1 MIAKDVSAL
10 VAKELYRLRR
20 ANGLTQPAMADRMG
34 ELGWPLT
41 RSGVA
46 NVERGH
52 RRSIDLEYFV
62 AAAKAV
68 NSDPAQI
75 LTRVG
80 VALCVIC
87 DGTPPPGFTC
97 NVCGGTA

>member
-1 MIAKDVSAL
+1 MSVNDVSAL
-10 VAKELYRLRR
+10 VARELRRLRR
-20 ANGLTQPAMADRMG
+20 VRGLAQPAMADRMA
-34 ELGWPLT
+34 EIGWPVT
-41 RSGVA
+41 RFGVS
-46 NVERGH
+46 NVESGH
-52 RRSIDLEYFV
+52 RRSIDLEYLV
-62 AAAKAV
+62 AASRALDA
-68 NSDPAQI
+68 DPAQI